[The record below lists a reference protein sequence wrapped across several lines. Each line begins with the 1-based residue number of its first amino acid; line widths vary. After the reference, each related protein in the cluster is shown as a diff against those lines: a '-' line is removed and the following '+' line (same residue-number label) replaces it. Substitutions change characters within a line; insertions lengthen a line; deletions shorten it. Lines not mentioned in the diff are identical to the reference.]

1 MSPMDNNI
9 AKNEIAHGERLA
21 RGNPEDAWG
30 WSTPAGKK
38 RALRRA
44 LMIMESAGLGAESSV
59 LEIGCGTGLF
69 TEYFSRCGANIVAV
83 DISHELIARARER
96 GLPADRIRFVE
107 GAFEECHFPIPF
119 DAIIGSS
126 VLHHLDLDVAIIKIY
141 QLLKPGGTISFTEP
155 NMLNPQIMIQKNI
168 PWIKDRLGDSPDETA
183 FFSWD
188 IKSKLK
194 KTGFQDIMVR
204 PFDWLHPAIPELLVD
219 RVSRI
224 GAVLEGM
231 TLIKEF
237 SGSLHISARRPGQ
250 SAKC

>member
-1 MSPMDNNI
+1 M
-9 AKNEIAHGERLA
+9 
-21 RGNPEDAWG
+21 
-30 WSTPAGKK
+30 
-38 RALRRA
+38 
-44 LMIMESAGLGAESSV
+44 
-59 LEIGCGTGLF
+59 
-69 TEYFSRCGANIVAV
+69 
-83 DISHELIARARER
+83 
-96 GLPADRIRFVE
+96 
-107 GAFEECHFPIPF
+107 
-119 DAIIGSS
+119 
-126 VLHHLDLDVAIIKIY
+126 LHHLDLDVAIIKIY